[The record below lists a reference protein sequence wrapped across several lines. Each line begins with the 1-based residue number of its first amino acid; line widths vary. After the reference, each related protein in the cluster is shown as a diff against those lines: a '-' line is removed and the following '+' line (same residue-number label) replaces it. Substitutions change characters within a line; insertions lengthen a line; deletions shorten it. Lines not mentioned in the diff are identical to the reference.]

1 TMAELNIEAKL
12 KNQLKQEKIQ
22 LWNPPY
28 TDDSNQPGQQHMQEL
43 AERYALLLALPVSEV
58 GGALESIRAQA
69 VKRGKGNKTFRETNV
84 ATLELLLP
92 RDSKKDPKTKNYL
105 ETTLDVLVQE
115 VMDRIAEEYGLK
127 PIKLILNGKNLSVD
141 QRLDEQGVKNNSKKM
156 MVLKVTDAEWKQQQ
170 QSKEEEKTKRQNES
184 IQRTQKG
191 FQILSER
198 DGSEDPDT
206 TPFLEIADQKGNPLK
221 IPHKE
226 KKALILA
233 MGFHEKGRSLM
244 KKKQFDNALCH
255 LLQADQQFS
264 KCGSAL
270 LTSVD
275 NYAVLQLDIVWC
287 YRALEALSC
296 LDDGKSR
303 LQRAEDCFQKC
314 YGEQQ
319 QRLLMIKGNT
329 GREEVLFLRLYLL
342 QSLLSYIEG
351 NDAQARHQLSK
362 VESLYSRLC
371 LDSEKMAQLMVL
383 GFTEREARLGL
394 RACQGDLQEA
404 AIHISNQRQE
414 REELKERERQKRST
428 RMEVISTLAEL
439 GFPRRDAARA
449 LHLTEGDVDKAYGI
463 LLDSNQAAQATNN
476 NTEGAVSPEKVEQL
490 LYLGFERDVSEA
502 ALRLTGG
509 DVQSATQLLLDNQGV
524 LSPELLSASPPST
537 SSSSSL
543 HSPSSE
549 EPSTSSTADNEL
561 VNEVLEDISRHEE
574 DYLDLTLEEESE
586 LIATMKSYL
595 NRGPTHSVTHTH
607 THTHTHSAL
616 LFL

>member
-1 TMAELNIEAKL
+1 MAELNTEAKL
-12 KNQLKQEKIQ
+12 KKQLKQEKIQ

-28 TDDSNQPGQQHMQEL
+28 TDDHDNQPGRQHMQEL
-43 AERYALLLALPVSEV
+43 ALRYAPLLCLPVEEV
-58 GGALESIRAQA
+58 GGALESIRVQA
-69 VKRGKGNKTFRETNV
+69 VKRGKGNKTFRESNV

-92 RDSKKDPKTKNYL
+92 RD
-105 ETTLDVLVQE
+105 
-115 VMDRIAEEYGLK
+115 G
-127 PIKLILNGKNLSVD
+127 
-141 QRLDEQGVKNNSKKM
+141 
-156 MVLKVTDAEWKQQQ
+156 
-170 QSKEEEKTKRQNES
+170 
-184 IQRTQKG
+184 
-191 FQILSER
+191 
-198 DGSEDPDT
+198 
-206 TPFLEIADQKGNPLK
+206 
-221 IPHKE
+221 

-264 KCGSAL
+264 
-270 LTSVD
+270 SVD

-303 LQRAEDCFQKC
+303 LQRAEDCFLQC

-319 QRLLMIKGNT
+319 QRLLMIK
-329 GREEVLFLRLYLL
+329 
-342 QSLLSYIEG
+342 SLLSYIEG

-371 LDSEKMAQLMVL
+371 LDSEKMAQLMTL

-404 AIHISNQRQE
+404 AIHISNQRQ
-414 REELKERERQKRST
+414 
-428 RMEVISTLAEL
+428 
-439 GFPRRDAARA
+439 
-449 LHLTEGDVDKAYGI
+449 I
-463 LLDSNQAAQATNN
+463 LLDSSQASLVTNN
-476 NTEGAVSPEKVEQL
+476 NTDGVSPDKVEQL
-490 LYLGFERDVSEA
+490 LYLGFERAVSEA

-524 LSPELLSASPPST
+524 LSPELLSMSPPST
-537 SSSSSL
+537 SSS
-543 HSPSSE
+543 SPSSE
-549 EPSTSSTADNEL
+549 EPSTSSNSAADDEL

-595 NRGPTHSVTHTH
+595 NRGPTHTV
-607 THTHTHSAL
+607 
-616 LFL
+616 

>member
-1 TMAELNIEAKL
+1 MAEQNMEAKL
-12 KNQLKQEKIQ
+12 KNQLKQEKVQ

-28 TDDSNQPGQQHMQEL
+28 TDDNNQPGQQHMQEL
-43 AERYALLLALPVSEV
+43 AERYAPLVCLSVSEV
-58 GGALESIRAQA
+58 GGALEAIRVQA

-92 RDSKKDPKTKNYL
+92 RDSKKDPKTKSHL
-105 ETTLDVLVQE
+105 ETRLDVLVQE
-115 VMDRIAEEYGLK
+115 VVDRIGEEYGLK
-127 PIKLILNGKNLSVD
+127 HIKLILNGKTLSVD
-141 QRLDEQGVKNNSKKM
+141 QRLDEQGVKNHSKM
-156 MVLKVTDAEWKQQQ
+156 MVLKVSDAELKQQL
-170 QSKEEEKTKRQNES
+170 SEEEEKKKNQNES

-206 TPFLEIADQKGNPLK
+206 TPFLEIADQRGNPLK
-221 IPHKE
+221 IPHQE

-270 LTSVD
+270 LSSVD

-303 LQRAEDCFQKC
+303 LQRAEDCFLQC

-351 NDAQARHQLSK
+351 NDTQARHQLSK

-371 LDSEKMAQLMVL
+371 LDSEKMAQLMTL

-414 REELKERERQKRST
+414 REELKQRERQKRSR
-428 RMEVISTLAEL
+428 RMEVISTLTEL
-439 GFPRRDAARA
+439 GYSRRDAATA
-449 LHLTEGDVDKAYGI
+449 LHHADGDVDKAYGI
-463 LLDSNQAAQATNN
+463 LLDSSRAAPTTNN
-476 NTEGAVSPEKVEQL
+476 NTEGALSPERVEQL
-490 LYLGFERDVSEA
+490 LYLGFEREVSEA

-524 LSPELLSASPPST
+524 LSPELLSMSPPST
-537 SSSSSL
+537 SSP
-543 HSPSSE
+543 SPSSE
-549 EPSTSSTADNEL
+549 EPSTSSNSTADNEL

-574 DYLDLTLEEESE
+574 DYLDLTLDEESE
-586 LIATMKSYL
+586 LIATMKTYL
-595 NRGPTHSVTHTH
+595 NRGPTHTV
-607 THTHTHSAL
+607 
-616 LFL
+616 